1 MENHLFWGD
10 FFYQNTS
17 HVNYETLS
25 RKNVNPLRDYFA
37 NFVKM
42 PLSLQNMKETIKFAV
57 WIDCASAH
65 LMEYQS
71 EPFEVKKIESKLR
84 HEPWIDRM
92 EEEEKSMDD
101 IEPELSS
108 PYYTKLV
115 STIKKYDSVVILGQ
129 NDAKSEL
136 FSLIKNDPKLS
147 ESKIEVVTADIL
159 TEKQLN
165 AFVRNYSS
173 AFSKK
178 S

>member
-1 MENHLFWGD
+1 ME
-10 FFYQNTS
+10 
-17 HVNYETLS
+17 ETT
-25 RKNVNPLRDYFA
+25 
-37 NFVKM
+37 
-42 PLSLQNMKETIKFAV
+42 QFAV

-65 LMEYQS
+65 LMEFKS

-84 HEPWIDRM
+84 HEPWFDRL

-101 IEPELSS
+101 VEPELAS

-129 NDAKSEL
+129 NDAKLEL

-147 ESKIEVVTADIL
+147 ESKIEVVTTDIL

-173 AFSKK
+173 TSTRK